1 MAAPGRCCLRRLLA
15 QFPSHIFPRIDQR
28 TSVVP
33 CSGNIPLSIRPY
45 AAAKTAKKGSKD
57 AKQKTS
63 DAEPAKKKNTYRRKL
78 ASKPVDDVYLTWLY
92 ERPVYDAEV
101 AVDMLK
107 KFQQLDFTYPKQH
120 VYANIT
126 LDMMLEKKKKVDQFV
141 GTILLPYPFASEINK
156 VVVFTEKAEEI
167 KIAKENGAAF
177 AGGTELI
184 QMILDDEINADFY
197 IAVPEIIA
205 KLLPL
210 KNKLRKKFPKTN
222 RNSLGRDIPKM
233 LELFKVGHEYM
244 VEKENLIET
253 RIATLDMP
261 NEQIVANLDA
271 IIKDVCTYR
280 PLSYGPFVQRL
291 IIRSSTSE
299 GLQLNLERFL
309 PQVEEEDKEDVKETE
324 APR

>member
-15 QFPSHIFPRIDQR
+15 QFPRIDQR
-28 TSVVP
+28 TSAVP
-33 CSGNIPLSIRPY
+33 CLGNIQQSIRPY

-63 DAEPAKKKNTYRRKL
+63 EAEPAKKKNTYRRKL

-120 VYANIT
+120 VYANLT
-126 LDMMLEKKKKVDQFV
+126 LDMMLEKK
-141 GTILLPYPFASEINK
+141 N
-156 VVVFTEKAEEI
+156 AEEI

-177 AGGTELI
+177 VGGTELI
-184 QMILDDEINADFY
+184 QKILDDEINADFY
-197 IAVPEIIA
+197 IAVPEIIV

-233 LELFKVGHEYM
+233 LELFKAGHEYV
-244 VEKENLIET
+244 VEEENRIET

-271 IIKDVCTYR
+271 IIKDVCTYK

-299 GLQLNLERFL
+299 GLQLNLKRFL
-309 PQVEEEDKEDVKETE
+309 PQVEEVDKEDVKEAE

>member
-15 QFPSHIFPRIDQR
+15 QFPSCIFPRIDQR

-33 CSGNIPLSIRPY
+33 CLGNIPLSIRPY

-92 ERPVYDAEV
+92 ERPVYEAEV

-141 GTILLPYPFASEINK
+141 GTILLPYPFVTEINK
-156 VVVFTEKAEEI
+156 VMVFTEKAEEI

-184 QMILDDEINADFY
+184 EKILDDEINADFY

-210 KNKLRKKFPKTN
+210 KNKLRKKFPKTS

-233 LELFKVGHEYM
+233 LELFKTGHEYV
-244 VEKENLIET
+244 VEEENLIET

-271 IIKDVCTYR
+271 IIKDVCTYK

-299 GLQLNLERFL
+299 GLKLNLKRFL
-309 PQVEEEDKEDVKETE
+309 PQVEEVDKEDVKETE

>member
-1 MAAPGRCCLRRLLA
+1 MVASTYVISGLSFFVLL
-15 QFPSHIFPRIDQR
+15 Q
-28 TSVVP
+28 
-33 CSGNIPLSIRPY
+33 
-45 AAAKTAKKGSKD
+45 
-57 AKQKTS
+57 
-63 DAEPAKKKNTYRRKL
+63 
-78 ASKPVDDVYLTWLY
+78 
-92 ERPVYDAEV
+92 
-101 AVDMLK
+101 
-107 KFQQLDFTYPKQH
+107 
-120 VYANIT
+120 
-126 LDMMLEKKKKVDQFV
+126 
-141 GTILLPYPFASEINK
+141 
-156 VVVFTEKAEEI
+156 KAEEI

-184 QMILDDEINADFY
+184 QKILDDEINADFY

-244 VEKENLIET
+244 VEEENLIET

-280 PLSYGPFVQRL
+280 PLSYGPFVQHL

-299 GLQLNLERFL
+299 GLKLNLERFL
-309 PQVEEEDKEDVKETE
+309 PQVEEVDKEDVKETE